1 MCGRGIKNS
10 VVGII
15 GCGNIGT
22 SIAKKLSTF
31 QISQLLYTSRSEKPA
46 GKNLLLIFIRTYLT
60 NIFYFSVK
68 AIGGKLVT
76 VDELIEQSD
85 FIILAIAMNEDTK
98 FIINEKRIAKMKPHT
113 VLVNIGRGG

>member
-31 QISQLLYTSRSEKPA
+31 QISQLLYTSRNEKPA
-46 GKNLLLIFIRTYLT
+46 G
-60 NIFYFSVK
+60 NI
-68 AIGGKLVT
+68 I
-76 VDELIEQSD
+76 
-85 FIILAIAMNEDTK
+85 
-98 FIINEKRIAKMKPHT
+98 
-113 VLVNIGRGG
+113 